1 MSTAGADALIRKL
14 ETIVDLTSEERE
26 ALARLP
32 IMPREFRADQDI
44 VQEGDTPS
52 HCCLLIEGFLFRYKL
67 AGGDRRQILAF
78 HISGEIPDLQS
89 LVLKTMDHSLAALT
103 PAKVGMI
110 PHGDLYRLIADHPR
124 VAGVLWRET
133 LIDAAIFRAWMVGMG
148 RRRAPG
154 RIAHFFCEM
163 YVRLDAIGM
172 AEDWTVPLP
181 ITQEKLGDSL
191 GLSSVHTNRALQ
203 DLRGEGLITFERG
216 RLRVDDWRGL
226 VAAGEFDKNYLH
238 QKPDRKLFAA

>member
-14 ETIVDLTSEERE
+14 ESIVELTSEERE
-26 ALARLP
+26 ALGRLP
-32 IMPREFRADQDI
+32 IMPRDLRADQDFA
-44 VQEGDTPS
+44 QEGDQPS

-78 HISGEIPDLQS
+78 HIPGEVPDLQS
-89 LVLKTMDHSLAALT
+89 LFLKTLDHSLAALT
-103 PAKVGMI
+103 PSRVGLI
-110 PHGDLYRLIADHPR
+110 PHADLYRLIAEFPR
-124 VAGVLWRET
+124 IAGALWRET
-133 LIDAAIFRAWMVGMG
+133 LIDAAIFREWMVGLG

-172 AEDWTVPLP
+172 AENWTIPLP
-181 ITQEKLGDSL
+181 VTQEELGDAL

-203 DLRGEGLITFERG
+203 DLRGDGLIIFERG
-216 RLRVDDWRGL
+216 RLTINNWRGL
-226 VAAGEFDKNYLH
+226 VASGEFDKNYLH
-238 QKPDRKLFAA
+238 QRPHTRPFAA